1 MSKGESSSKQVA
13 WTPTQAAFM
22 CSVSAVTGPNNEC
35 FSKTEISTVTV
46 YLTPHWALGIAIWP
60 NCDDWRILLP
70 ALTETWSLW
79 ADALLSVIDTTMGY
93 NNLLVFSAKEQ
104 AVDGYNSKSVD
115 CLTLDSLRL
124 STKAQ
129 LQTAKRRMGFQ

>member
-1 MSKGESSSKQVA
+1 MSKGESSSRQVA
-13 WTPTQAAFM
+13 WTPTKAAFL

-35 FSKTEISTVTV
+35 FSKTEKSTVTI
-46 YLTPHWALGIAIWP
+46 YLTPHWTLGIAIWP
-60 NCDDWRILLP
+60 NFEDWRILLP

-104 AVDGYNSKSVD
+104 PVDGYNSKSFD
-115 CLTLDSLRL
+115 CLTLNSLRL
-124 STKAQ
+124 SSTAQ
-129 LQTAKRRMGFQ
+129 LQTTNRKMGFQ